1 MNKEVNDNKTNY
13 ENKSFP
19 GKNIKIRNDW
29 KSLIY
34 KLIKGII
41 SNLGIGVLFIVF
53 LKQWFWI
60 AIALFV
66 TLDII
71 FSIIGW
77 KYEYIIVKDNEV
89 HYYKGIFSKETLI
102 VPKKNL
108 KSMDI
113 SQNLVEKLLSYKIMK
128 IESPSKD
135 FGLDDIKM
143 SLNNKQIDML
153 KYFSFNGL
161 NKEYIND
168 VNEANENS
176 ALNNIKDS
184 EEYKEIK
191 EKKVK
196 TKNLIIYG
204 FTSFNLFVALF
215 FTFNVL
221 GKLDDFVSSDYLS
234 NIIDGAFK
242 NNSQG
247 MSIIFITI
255 GFLIFLIMLK
265 LIATV
270 YYVIKYYNF
279 TLLKDKN
286 NIKITYGLFS
296 TKEFSFKD
304 NNIKLIKIKSN
315 PVRQFLNMYE
325 LNLIIKGYTG
335 EGNEKII
342 MYPIGSLNE
351 VNDVIKEFIPQWSF
365 KGIGNGIEKGKISIL
380 IKPVLLIFSIS
391 MVCYL
396 IFKTQ
401 WVWFI
406 NLTIILTLI
415 DSALKIR
422 NLNISFDNKKVKVIN
437 GGVFRTIYILRGR
450 DIQAVEFK
458 TNPIQSKNNVGKITI
473 DYYSELSEEI
483 KIIYMN
489 KHYVSQLIESSKG

>member
-1 MNKEVNDNKTNY
+1 MNEELNDNKTNY
-13 ENKSFP
+13 ENKSFTNE
-19 GKNIKIRNDW
+19 NIKIRNNW

-34 KLIKGII
+34 KLIKGTI
-41 SNLGIGVLFIVF
+41 SNFGLGVLFIVF

-60 AIALFV
+60 AIVLFV
-66 TLDII
+66 VLDII

-77 KYEYIIVKDNEV
+77 KYEYISIKDNEV

-102 VPKKNL
+102 IPKKSF

-113 SQNLVEKLLSYKIMK
+113 SQNLIERLLAYKIVK

-135 FGLDDIKM
+135 FGIDDIKM
-143 SLNNKQIDML
+143 SLNNEQIDIL
-153 KYFSFNGL
+153 KSFSFDDL
-161 NKEYIND
+161 NKECLND
-168 VNEANENS
+168 VNESNELNS
-176 ALNNIKDS
+176 IKDN
-184 EEYKEIK
+184 EESK
-191 EKKVK
+191 EKKEK
-196 TKNLIIYG
+196 NIETKKLVIYG
-204 FTSFNLFVALF
+204 FTSFNLFVAMVF
-215 FTFNVL
+215 IFNIL
-221 GKLDDFVSSDYLS
+221 GKLDDFISSDYLS

-247 MSIIFITI
+247 MSIILIAV
-255 GFLIFLIMLK
+255 GLLIFLIILK

-279 TLLKDKN
+279 TLLKENN

-315 PVRQFLNMYE
+315 PIRQFLNIYE

-351 VNDVIKEFIPQWSF
+351 INDVIKEFIPDWSF
-365 KGIGNGIEKGKISIL
+365 KGTGDGIEKGRISIL
-380 IKPVLLIFSIS
+380 LKPILLIFTISI
-391 MVCYL
+391 VCYL
-396 IFKTQ
+396 ILKTQ

-415 DSALKIR
+415 NSVLKIR
-422 NLNISFDNKKVKVIN
+422 NLNISVDNKKVRAVN
-437 GGVFRTIYILRGR
+437 GGLFRTIHILRGR

-473 DYYSELSEEI
+473 DYYSESSEEI
-483 KIIYMN
+483 KLMYMN
-489 KHYVSQLIESSKG
+489 KSYVEKLIEAYTYV

>member
-1 MNKEVNDNKTNY
+1 MNEELNDNKTNY
-13 ENKSFP
+13 ENKSFTNE
-19 GKNIKIRNDW
+19 NIKIRNNW

-34 KLIKGII
+34 KLIKGTI
-41 SNLGIGVLFIVF
+41 SNFGLGVLFIVF

-60 AIALFV
+60 AIVLFV
-66 TLDII
+66 VLDII

-77 KYEYIIVKDNEV
+77 KYEYISIKDNEV

-102 VPKKNL
+102 IPKKSF

-113 SQNLVEKLLSYKIMK
+113 SQNLIERLLAYKIVK

-135 FGLDDIKM
+135 FGIDDIKM
-143 SLNNKQIDML
+143 SLNNEQIDIL
-153 KYFSFNGL
+153 KSFSFDDL
-161 NKEYIND
+161 NKECLND
-168 VNEANENS
+168 VNESNELNS
-176 ALNNIKDS
+176 IKDN
-184 EEYKEIK
+184 EESK
-191 EKKVK
+191 EKKEK
-196 TKNLIIYG
+196 NIETKKLVIYG
-204 FTSFNLFVALF
+204 FTSFNLFVAMVF
-215 FTFNVL
+215 IFNIL
-221 GKLDDFVSSDYLS
+221 GKLDDFISSDYLS

-247 MSIIFITI
+247 MSIILIAV
-255 GFLIFLIMLK
+255 GFLIFLIILK

-279 TLLKDKN
+279 TLLKENN

-315 PVRQFLNMYE
+315 PIRQFLNIYE

-351 VNDVIKEFIPQWSF
+351 INDVIKEFIPDWSF
-365 KGIGNGIEKGKISIL
+365 KGTGDGIEKGRIYIL
-380 IKPVLLIFSIS
+380 LKPILLIFTISI
-391 MVCYL
+391 VCYL
-396 IFKTQ
+396 ILKTQ

-415 DSALKIR
+415 NSVLKIR
-422 NLNISFDNKKVKVIN
+422 NLNISVDNKKVRAVN
-437 GGVFRTIYILRGR
+437 GGLFRTIHILRGR

-473 DYYSELSEEI
+473 DYYSESSEEI
-483 KIIYMN
+483 KLMYMN
-489 KHYVSQLIESSKG
+489 KNYVEKLIEASK

>member
-1 MNKEVNDNKTNY
+1 MNEELNGNKTNY
-13 ENKSFP
+13 ENKSFINE
-19 GKNIKIRNDW
+19 NIKIRNNW

-34 KLIKGII
+34 KLIKGTI
-41 SNLGIGVLFIVF
+41 SNFGLGVLFIVF

-60 AIALFV
+60 AIVLFV
-66 TLDII
+66 VLDIM

-77 KYEYIIVKDNEV
+77 KYEYISIKDNEV

-102 VPKKNL
+102 IPKKSF

-113 SQNLVEKLLSYKIMK
+113 SQNLIERLLAYKIVK

-135 FGLDDIKM
+135 FGIDDIKM
-143 SLNNKQIDML
+143 SLNNEQIEIL
-153 KYFSFNGL
+153 KSFSFDDL
-161 NKEYIND
+161 NKVCLND
-168 VNEANENS
+168 VNEANELNS
-176 ALNNIKDS
+176 IKDS

-191 EKKVK
+191 EKKIESKKLV
-196 TKNLIIYG
+196 IYG
-204 FTSFNLFVALF
+204 FTSFNLFVALVF
-215 FTFNVL
+215 IFNIL
-221 GKLDDFVSSDYLS
+221 GKLDDFISSDYLS

-247 MSIIFITI
+247 MSIILIVI
-255 GFLIFLIMLK
+255 GLLIFLIILK

-270 YYVIKYYNF
+270 YYVVKYYNF
-279 TLLKDKN
+279 TLLKENN
-286 NIKITYGLFS
+286 NIKITYGLLS

-315 PVRQFLNMYE
+315 PIRQFLNIYE

-351 VNDVIKEFIPQWSF
+351 INDVIKEFIPDWSF
-365 KGIGNGIEKGKISIL
+365 KGTGDGIEKGRISIL
-380 IKPVLLIFSIS
+380 IKPILLIFTISI
-391 MVCYL
+391 VCYL
-396 IFKTQ
+396 ILKTQ

-415 DSALKIR
+415 NSALKIR
-422 NLNISFDNKKVKVIN
+422 NLNISVDNKKVRAVN
-437 GGVFRTIYILRGR
+437 GGLFRTIHILRGR

-473 DYYSELSEEI
+473 DYYSESSEEI
-483 KIIYMN
+483 KLMYMN
-489 KHYVSQLIESSKG
+489 KNYVEKLIEASK

>member
-1 MNKEVNDNKTNY
+1 MNEELNDNKTNY
-13 ENKSFP
+13 ENKSFTNE
-19 GKNIKIRNDW
+19 NIKIRNNW

-34 KLIKGII
+34 KLIKGTI
-41 SNLGIGVLFIVF
+41 SNFGLGVLFIVF

-60 AIALFV
+60 AIVLFV
-66 TLDII
+66 VLDII

-77 KYEYIIVKDNEV
+77 KYEYISIKDNEV

-102 VPKKNL
+102 IPKKSF

-113 SQNLVEKLLSYKIMK
+113 SQNLIERLLAYKIVK

-135 FGLDDIKM
+135 FGIDDIKM
-143 SLNNKQIDML
+143 SLNNEQIDIL
-153 KYFSFNGL
+153 KSFALDDL
-161 NKEYIND
+161 NNECTVD
-168 VNEANENS
+168 VNELNS
-176 ALNNIKDS
+176 IKDN
-184 EEYKEIK
+184 EESKEIK
-191 EKKVK
+191 QKKIE
-196 TKNLIIYG
+196 TKKLVIYG
-204 FTSFNLFVALF
+204 FTSFNLFVALVF
-215 FTFNVL
+215 IFNIL
-221 GKLDDFVSSDYLS
+221 GKLDDFISSDYLS

-247 MSIIFITI
+247 MSIILIAV
-255 GFLIFLIMLK
+255 GLLIFLIILK

-279 TLLKDKN
+279 TLLKENN

-315 PVRQFLNMYE
+315 PIRQFLNIYE

-351 VNDVIKEFIPQWSF
+351 INDVIKEFIPDWSF
-365 KGIGNGIEKGKISIL
+365 KGTGDGIEKGRISIL
-380 IKPVLLIFSIS
+380 LKPILLIFTISI
-391 MVCYL
+391 VCYL
-396 IFKTQ
+396 ILKTQ

-415 DSALKIR
+415 NSVLKIR
-422 NLNISFDNKKVKVIN
+422 NLNISVDNKKVRAVN
-437 GGVFRTIYILRGR
+437 GGLFRTIHILRGR

-473 DYYSELSEEI
+473 DYYSESSEEI
-483 KIIYMN
+483 KLMYMN
-489 KHYVSQLIESSKG
+489 KNYVEKLIEASK

>member
-1 MNKEVNDNKTNY
+1 MNEELNGNKTNY
-13 ENKSFP
+13 ENKSFTNE
-19 GKNIKIRNDW
+19 NIKIRNNW

-34 KLIKGII
+34 KLIKGTI
-41 SNLGIGVLFIVF
+41 SNFGLGVLFIVF

-60 AIALFV
+60 AIVLFV
-66 TLDII
+66 VLDII

-77 KYEYIIVKDNEV
+77 KYEYISIKDNEI

-102 VPKKNL
+102 IPKKSF

-113 SQNLVEKLLSYKIMK
+113 SQNLIERLLAYKIVK

-135 FGLDDIKM
+135 FGIDDIKM
-143 SLNNKQIDML
+143 SLNNEQIDIL
-153 KYFSFNGL
+153 KSFSLNDL
-161 NKEYIND
+161 NKECLGD
-168 VNEANENS
+168 VNEEYVV
-176 ALNNIKDS
+176 NNIKDN
-184 EEYKEIK
+184 EESKEIK
-191 EKKVK
+191 EKKIE
-196 TKNLIIYG
+196 TKKLVIYG
-204 FTSFNLFVALF
+204 FTSFNLFVALIF
-215 FTFNVL
+215 IFNIV
-221 GKLDDFVSSDYLS
+221 GKLDDFISSDYLS

-242 NNSQG
+242 NNSQS
-247 MSIIFITI
+247 MTI
-255 GFLIFLIMLK
+255 LLIVAGLLIFLIILK

-279 TLLKDKN
+279 TLLKENN
-286 NIKITYGLFS
+286 NIKIAYGLFS

-315 PVRQFLNMYE
+315 PIRQFLNIYE

-351 VNDVIKEFIPQWSF
+351 INDVIKEFIPEWSF
-365 KGIGNGIEKGKISIL
+365 KGTGNGIEKGKFSIL
-380 IKPVLLIFSIS
+380 IKPVLLIFITSI
-391 MVCYL
+391 VCYL
-396 IFKTQ
+396 ILKTQ

-415 DSALKIR
+415 NSALKIR
-422 NLNISFDNKKVKVIN
+422 NLNISVDNKKVRAVN
-437 GGVFRTIYILRGR
+437 GGLFRTIHILRGR

-473 DYYSELSEEI
+473 DYYSESSEEI
-483 KIIYMN
+483 KLMYMN
-489 KHYVSQLIESSKG
+489 KNYVEKLIEASK

>member
-1 MNKEVNDNKTNY
+1 MNEELNDNKTNY
-13 ENKSFP
+13 ENKSFTNE
-19 GKNIKIRNDW
+19 NIKIRNNW

-34 KLIKGII
+34 KLIKGTI
-41 SNLGIGVLFIVF
+41 SNFGLGVLFIVF

-60 AIALFV
+60 AIVLFV
-66 TLDII
+66 VLDII

-77 KYEYIIVKDNEV
+77 KYEYISIKDNEV

-102 VPKKNL
+102 IPKKSF

-113 SQNLVEKLLSYKIMK
+113 SQNLIERLLAYKIVK

-135 FGLDDIKM
+135 FGIDDIKM
-143 SLNNKQIDML
+143 SLNNEQIDIL
-153 KYFSFNGL
+153 KSFSFDDL
-161 NKEYIND
+161 NKECLND
-168 VNEANENS
+168 VNESNELNS
-176 ALNNIKDS
+176 IKDN
-184 EEYKEIK
+184 EESK
-191 EKKVK
+191 EKNIE
-196 TKNLIIYG
+196 TKKLVIYG
-204 FTSFNLFVALF
+204 FTSFNLFVAMVF
-215 FTFNVL
+215 IFNIL
-221 GKLDDFVSSDYLS
+221 GKLDDFISSDYLS

-247 MSIIFITI
+247 MSIILIAV
-255 GFLIFLIMLK
+255 GLLIFLIILK

-279 TLLKDKN
+279 TLLKENN

-315 PVRQFLNMYE
+315 PIRQFLNIYE

-351 VNDVIKEFIPQWSF
+351 INDVIKEFIPDWSF
-365 KGIGNGIEKGKISIL
+365 KGTGDGIEKGRISIL
-380 IKPVLLIFSIS
+380 LKPILLIFTISI
-391 MVCYL
+391 VCYL
-396 IFKTQ
+396 ILKTQ

-415 DSALKIR
+415 NSVLKIR
-422 NLNISFDNKKVKVIN
+422 NLNISVDNKKVRAVN
-437 GGVFRTIYILRGR
+437 GGLFRTIHILRGR

-473 DYYSELSEEI
+473 DYYSESSEEI
-483 KIIYMN
+483 KLMYMN
-489 KHYVSQLIESSKG
+489 KNYVEKLIEASK

>member
-1 MNKEVNDNKTNY
+1 MNEELNGNKTNY
-13 ENKSFP
+13 ENKSFTNE
-19 GKNIKIRNDW
+19 NIKIRNNW

-34 KLIKGII
+34 KLIKGTI
-41 SNLGIGVLFIVF
+41 SNFGLGVLFIVF

-60 AIALFV
+60 AIVLFV
-66 TLDII
+66 VLDII

-77 KYEYIIVKDNEV
+77 KYEYISIKDNEI

-102 VPKKNL
+102 IPKKSF

-113 SQNLVEKLLSYKIMK
+113 SQNVIERLLAYKIVK

-135 FGLDDIKM
+135 FGIDDIKM
-143 SLNNKQIDML
+143 SLNNEQIDIL
-153 KYFSFNGL
+153 KSFSLNDL
-161 NKEYIND
+161 NKECLAD
-168 VNEANENS
+168 VNEDYAI
-176 ALNNIKDS
+176 NNIKDS
-184 EEYKEIK
+184 EESKEIK
-191 EKKVK
+191 EKNIE
-196 TKNLIIYG
+196 TKKLVIYG
-204 FTSFNLFVALF
+204 FTSFNLFVALIF
-215 FTFNVL
+215 IFNIL
-221 GKLDDFVSSDYLS
+221 GKLDDFISSDYVS

-242 NNSQG
+242 NNSQS
-247 MSIIFITI
+247 MTIILISI
-255 GFLIFLIMLK
+255 GLLIFLIILK

-279 TLLKDKN
+279 TLLKENN

-315 PVRQFLNMYE
+315 PIRQFLNIYE

-351 VNDVIKEFIPQWSF
+351 INDIIKEFIPEWSF
-365 KGIGNGIEKGKISIL
+365 KGTGDGIEKGKFSIL
-380 IKPVLLIFSIS
+380 IKPALLIFITSV
-391 MVCYL
+391 VCYL
-396 IFKTQ
+396 ILKTQ
-401 WVWFI
+401 WVWLI

-415 DSALKIR
+415 NSALKIR
-422 NLNISFDNKKVKVIN
+422 NLNISVDNKKVRAVN
-437 GGVFRTIYILRGR
+437 GGLFRTIHILRGR

-473 DYYSELSEEI
+473 DYYSESSEEI
-483 KIIYMN
+483 KLMYMN
-489 KHYVSQLIESSKG
+489 KNYVEKLIEASK

>member
-1 MNKEVNDNKTNY
+1 MNKEVDDNKANY
-13 ENKSFP
+13 ENKSFTD
-19 GKNIKIRNDW
+19 KNIKLRNDW

-34 KLIKGII
+34 KLIRGAI
-41 SNLGIGVLFIVF
+41 SNFGIGVIFIVF

-60 AIALFV
+60 AIVLFV
-66 TLDII
+66 ILDIT

-77 KYEYIIVKDNEV
+77 KYEYIIIKDNEV

-102 VPKKNL
+102 IPKKSF

-113 SQNLVEKLLSYKIMK
+113 SQDLIEKLLSYKIVK

-135 FGLDDIKM
+135 FSIDDIKM
-143 SLNNKQIDML
+143 SLNNEQIDIL
-153 KYFSFNGL
+153 KSFSL
-161 NKEYIND
+161 NDLNNEYIND
-168 VNEANENS
+168 VNKVNEGS
-176 ALNNIKDS
+176 VLNNTKDN
-184 EEYKEIK
+184 EKYKEIK
-191 EKKVK
+191 EKKVE
-196 TKNLIIYG
+196 TKKLFIYG
-204 FTSFNLFVALF
+204 FTSFNLFVALIF
-215 FTFNVL
+215 IFNIL
-221 GKLDDFVSSDYLS
+221 GKLDDLVSSDYLLDM
-234 NIIDGAFK
+234 IDGAFK
-242 NNSQG
+242 NNSKG
-247 MSIIFITI
+247 MSIILIAV
-255 GFLIFLIMLK
+255 GLLIFLIILK
-265 LIATV
+265 LIASV

-279 TLLKDKN
+279 NLLKDKN
-286 NIKITYGLFS
+286 NIKITYGFFS
-296 TKEFSFKD
+296 TKEFSFKN

-351 VNDVIKEFIPQWSF
+351 INEVIKEFIPEWSF
-365 KGIGNGIEKGKISIL
+365 KGIGNGIGKGKISIL

-391 MVCYL
+391 IVCYL

-422 NLNISFDNKKVKVIN
+422 NLNISVDNKKVKVIN
-437 GGVFRTIYILRGR
+437 GGLFRTIHILRGR
-450 DIQAVEFK
+450 DIQSVEFK

-489 KHYVSQLIESSKG
+489 KHYVEQLIESSKG